1 MSYFAH
7 KRVLVT
13 GGTGFVG
20 SHLVESLAALG
31 AHVFVVTR
39 TAYPAGYFCSQGLHK
54 KTTMLIGDVKD
65 AERMIDI
72 VTSNEIS
79 IIFHLA
85 AQPLVVP
92 ALVNPRET
100 LATNILGTVNM
111 LEAARISPWIES
123 VIIASS
129 DKAYGMLDRPYREDD
144 PLVGKHP
151 YEVSKSS
158 ADLIAQT
165 YAETY
170 KLPVVITR
178 FGNIYGEG
186 DLHPSRVIPGMMFAI
201 LRGEPFQI
209 RSNGKYTRA
218 YVYVKDVVDG
228 YLMLAERASELKGQ
242 AFNFGSDDVYSV
254 LDLIRVFEEAL
265 GRTIVYTIRN
275 TATHEIPTQSLSYEK
290 AKTILG
296 WAPKRRLPDM
306 ASSIYAWY
314 ESSIFSNNNSLTS
327 QNNAVIFSLAS

>member
-13 GGTGFVG
+13 GGAGFVG
-20 SHLVESLAALG
+20 SHLVEALVALG
-31 AHVFVVTR
+31 AHVFVLTR
-39 TAYPAGYFCSQGLHK
+39 TAYPAGYFFSQGLHK

-65 AERMIDI
+65 AERVIDI

-79 IIFHLA
+79 ILFHLA

-92 ALVNPRET
+92 AFVNPRET

-111 LEAARISPWIES
+111 LEAVRISPWIES
-123 VIIASS
+123 VIVASS
-129 DKAYGMLDRPYREDD
+129 DKAYGRLDRPYREDD

-170 KLPVVITR
+170 NLPVVITR

-186 DLHPSRVIPGMMFAI
+186 DLHPSRVIPGMIFSI
-201 LRGEPFQI
+201 LRNEPFHI
-209 RSNGKYTRA
+209 RSNGKHTRA
-218 YVYVKDVVDG
+218 YVYVKDVVEG

-242 AFNFGSDDVYSV
+242 AFNFGSDDVCSV
-254 LDLIRVFEEAL
+254 LDLVRVFENAL
-265 GRTIVYTIRN
+265 KRTISYTIQN
-275 TATHEIPTQSLSYEK
+275 TAAHEIPAQSLSYEK

-296 WAPKRRLPDM
+296 WTPKKRLPDM
-306 ASSIYAWY
+306 ASSVYAWY
-314 ESSIFSNNNSLTS
+314 ESYMFSNNNPLTS
-327 QNNAVIFSLAS
+327 QKDAVIFSLVS